1 MINESGTLIL
11 NVDHNPINRQLT
23 SETLRQDGFIV
34 IEANTGAQALYLA
47 KSKQPNLI
55 LLEINLPDV
64 CGFVVG
70 QQLKTDRVTAPIPI
84 VHIADSYLSDSV
96 QLHLLNSEAEA
107 YLTRPVETP
116 VLMATV
122 KSLLRSRAHQV
133 ATKAV
138 QADVPDSQARS
149 QALLEAIPDLIL
161 HVDGQGRYLHVKP
174 SPDFYPLVFA
184 EDVAGKTLANTLPP
198 EYAKVL
204 LSYVHLAIE
213 QRQIQQTELYM
224 VEQGRPVYREARFAA
239 CGADEVVIIIRDI
252 SEHKRIGEEIT
263 RRNRELDLLNRIIAA
278 SASALDVESILDTVC
293 RELALALDLPQA
305 AAALLNDSKSEAV
318 VLAEYRAEGQPSA
331 LNSTIPVVGNQFF
344 QYLLSNKVPLV
355 VTNAQTDPQLAPIH
369 SLMRRRGCVSLLVLP
384 LMIKG
389 EVVGSLGL
397 EATHVRQFSA
407 EEMSLA
413 WSVAEQVGGALARA
427 RLTHTQQR
435 LSTAIEQAGEI
446 IVITDISSSIVYVNP
461 AFERITGYSKHEALG
476 QKPSLV
482 KSGRQDSS
490 VYEQLW
496 NTIMAGEV
504 WRGRFINR
512 KKDGTLYTVNAT
524 IAPIRDETGMVIGYV
539 GVERDVTHEL
549 SLEEQLRQSQ
559 KMEAVGRLAGGVA
572 HDFNNLLTVIDG
584 YSNLLLD
591 RHHDPADPMR
601 QDIEQIKRAGERASN
616 LTRQLLAFS
625 RKQILKPTV
634 MDLNTV
640 VTDMEKLLRRLL
652 GEDISIHTHLEPTL
666 GRIKADRGQ
675 LEQVI
680 MNLAINAR
688 DAMPKGG
695 QLTLETANVTLDE
708 MYTSQKVEVAP
719 GDYILLAMSDTG
731 IGMNQEVL
739 THIFE
744 PFFTTK
750 EQGKGT
756 GLGLATVHGI
766 IKQSGGHINVYSEV
780 GQGTTFKIYLPPFQE
795 IVPASN
801 GSTSPATLPRGVET
815 ILVVEDE
822 VRVRELVSRVLR
834 NSGYTVLEANNGTEA
849 LGLCAHQNG
858 SIQLLLTDVV
868 MPGMNGRMLADRLK
882 AAQPGLKVMYMSGY
896 TDDAIIHHGVLDS
909 GAIFI
914 QKPFTTDMLIRR
926 VRETLDRPSRN

>member
-1 MINESGTLIL
+1 MINQPEILIL
-11 NVDHNPINRQLT
+11 NVDHNPISRQFT
-23 SETLRQDGFIV
+23 SQILRQVGFAV
-34 IEANTGAQALYLA
+34 IEAGSGAQALYWA
-47 KSKQPNLI
+47 KSKQPDLI
-55 LLEINLPDV
+55 LLEVNLPDIN
-64 CGFVVG
+64 GFVVC
-70 QQLKTDRVTAPIPI
+70 QQLKADRVTAAIPI
-84 VHIADSYLSDSV
+84 AHITDSYLPDAI
-96 QLHLLNSEAEA
+96 QTQLLNSEAHA
-107 YLTRPVETP
+107 YLTRPIEAP
-116 VLMATV
+116 VLVATV
-122 KSLLRSRAHQV
+122 KSLWR
-133 ATKAV
+133 
-138 QADVPDSQARS
+138 DCSQ
-149 QALLEAIPDLIL
+149 Q
-161 HVDGQGRYLHVKP
+161 
-174 SPDFYPLVFA
+174 
-184 EDVAGKTLANTLPP
+184 
-198 EYAKVL
+198 
-204 LSYVHLAIE
+204 
-213 QRQIQQTELYM
+213 
-224 VEQGRPVYREARFAA
+224 
-239 CGADEVVIIIRDI
+239 
-252 SEHKRIGEEIT
+252 EEIK
-263 RRNRELDLLNRIIAA
+263 RRNRELDLLNRVIAA

-305 AAALLNDSKSEAV
+305 AATLLNDSKREAV
-318 VLAEYRAEGQPSA
+318 IVAEYRTEGQPSA
-331 LNSTIPVVGNQFF
+331 LNSAIPVVDSPFF
-344 QYLLSNKVPLV
+344 QYLLSNRTPLV

-369 SLMRRRGCVSLLVLP
+369 SLMRRRGSVSLLMLP

-397 EATHVRQFSA
+397 EATCQRQFSA
-407 EEMSLA
+407 EEVSLV

-435 LSTAIEQAGEI
+435 LSAAIEQAGEI
-446 IVITDISSSIVYVNP
+446 ILITDISGSIVYVNP
-461 AFERITGYSKHEALG
+461 AFEHITGYSKHEALG

-482 KSGRQDSS
+482 KSGRQDRS

-496 NTIMAGEV
+496 STVMAGEV
-504 WRGRFINR
+504 WRGRFVNR

-524 IAPIRDETGMVIGYV
+524 IAPVRDEMGTIIGYV
-539 GVERDVTHEL
+539 GVEQDVTHEL

-591 RHHDPADPMR
+591 RHHDPADPLH

-625 RKQILKPTV
+625 RKQILRPTV
-634 MDLNTV
+634 LDLNIV
-640 VTDMEKLLRRLL
+640 VIDMEKLLRRLL
-652 GEDISIHTHLEPTL
+652 GEDITIHTHLEPTL

-688 DAMPKGG
+688 DAMPGGG
-695 QLTLETANVTLDE
+695 QLSLETANVTLDE
-708 MYTSQKVEVAP
+708 LYTSHKVEVEP
-719 GDYILLAMSDTG
+719 GNYVVLAISDNG
-731 IGMNQEVL
+731 IGMSQETVN
-739 THIFE
+739 HIFE

-795 IVPASN
+795 VVPKHERMTGPTA
-801 GSTSPATLPRGVET
+801 LPRGIET

-822 VRVRELVSRVLR
+822 ARVRELVSRVLR
-834 NSGYTVLEANNGTEA
+834 SSGYTVLEANNGGEA
-849 LGLCAHQNG
+849 LRLCAHQNG

-882 AAQPGLKVMYMSGY
+882 AAQPGLKVIYMSGY
-896 TDDAIIHHGVLDS
+896 TDDAIIQHGVLDA

-914 QKPFTTDMLIRR
+914 QKPFTTDALIRR
-926 VRETLDRPSRN
+926 VRETLDRQPAP